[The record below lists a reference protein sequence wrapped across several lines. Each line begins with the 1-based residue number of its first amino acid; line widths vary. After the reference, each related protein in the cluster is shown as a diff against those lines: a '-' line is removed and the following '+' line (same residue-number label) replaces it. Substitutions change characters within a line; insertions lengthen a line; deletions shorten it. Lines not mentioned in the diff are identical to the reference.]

1 MDGTMTSEIKQ
12 AFAHPEVRS
21 QETAGDEPLDRIS
34 VRNHVVEVEIGA
46 FQIER
51 GITQRLSFDIV
62 VEVRPS
68 SGSKTD
74 DVDDILSYDRVTEAI
89 SAELAHERLNLL
101 ETLAERIA
109 GRILHEPQSVRVFV
123 RIEKLDR
130 GASDLGVEIVRSKA
144 EATTSEP
151 VSDAP
156 SVIVLHVP
164 SIDML
169 RRRLEEILA
178 IQHPVILTVEKP
190 TASEDLLDESVK
202 RRIDLLSLSQEAW
215 RMSALHSKLVVV
227 DTWTEL
233 DWGLKNGQIS
243 LWAPAKVVVD
253 SIDPSIAGVSE
264 ALVLSKWLARVL
276 GAQRHVVLD
285 ATTTLANI

>member
-1 MDGTMTSEIKQ
+1 MTSEIKQ

-89 SAELAHERLNLL
+89 SAELAHERR
-101 ETLAERIA
+101 A
-109 GRILHEPQSVRVFV
+109 VRGFV
-123 RIEKLDR
+123 RIERLDR

>member
-1 MDGTMTSEIKQ
+1 MTSEIKQ

-46 FQIER
+46 FQVER

-68 SGSKTD
+68 SGAKTD

-109 GRILHEPQSVRVFV
+109 GRILHESQSVRVFV

-144 EATTSEP
+144 EAATSEP

-164 SIDML
+164 SIEIL
-169 RRRLEEILA
+169 GRRLKDILA

-190 TASEDLLDESVK
+190 TASEDLVDESVK

-215 RMSALHSKLVVV
+215 RMSALHPKLVVV

-253 SIDPSIAGVSE
+253 SIDPSITGVSN
-264 ALVLSKWLARVL
+264 ALVLSKWLAQEL

-285 ATTTLANI
+285 ATTTLANV

>member
-1 MDGTMTSEIKQ
+1 MTSEIKQ

-46 FQIER
+46 FQVER

-68 SGSKTD
+68 SGAKTD

-264 ALVLSKWLARVL
+264 ALVLSKWLAQEL
-276 GAQRHVVLD
+276 GAERHVVLD